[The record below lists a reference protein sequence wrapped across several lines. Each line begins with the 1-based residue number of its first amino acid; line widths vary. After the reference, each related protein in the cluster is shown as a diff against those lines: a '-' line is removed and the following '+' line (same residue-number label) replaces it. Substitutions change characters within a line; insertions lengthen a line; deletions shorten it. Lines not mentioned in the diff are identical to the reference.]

1 MKAPATRLAWLLVA
15 LMAAAALAVPMPE
28 EEETSTLSPKPAAGR
43 KKSKNKNPF
52 SLEDNVSGLHP
63 LTVMDVALFQQ
74 PVPCFLPRLLCM
86 LLLPWAGHHGDHGC
100 IATRDPGGR
109 AWGWGNGGS
118 VTEAHPNRLNGD
130 PPSPLRPPIIFPNGG
145 GSVSS
150 LPSTIPQSR

>member
-63 LTVMDVALFQQ
+63 LTVMDVHFSSSPSLASSPAFYVCCYSRGL
-74 PVPCFLPRLLCM
+74 VTMVTTGVLRL
-86 LLLPWAGHHGDHGC
+86 GIRGGERGDG
-100 IATRDPGGR
+100 AMVDR
-109 AWGWGNGGS
+109 
-118 VTEAHPNRLNGD
+118 
-130 PPSPLRPPIIFPNGG
+130 
-145 GSVSS
+145 
-150 LPSTIPQSR
+150 